1 MNSKPYCMQEAAPV
15 LKKAISAAFLFGLIT
30 FFSPMVQAEVPEW
43 LRALAKQPAKTY
55 ADDVNAVVLLDDQ
68 VTTVKDNGDLVRRG
82 RRVVRILRPEGRDEA
97 AYWVHYN
104 GDSKVNYLHGWSITS
119 KGQEYETK
127 SGDVS
132 EHSVSTY
139 EVYSDAKIKALRVPG
154 ADVGTVVGFE
164 YEQQQRPYVFQ
175 DSWMF
180 QQSEPVEQSHYELHL
195 AAGWRFKSD
204 WMNHKEE
211 KPTEDNG
218 AIQWQLSNIPRIED
232 EPHRPPTRGL
242 AGGVVFT
249 FFNEKTPS
257 KSYRNWSDLGTW
269 FTQLSSSVRDASPA
283 LSQKVQELAPSS
295 LPIMQRV
302 KALANFAQHDVRY
315 VAVEVGV
322 GGYRPHTAADI
333 FNHRYGDC
341 KDKATVLSSMLAQI
355 GVKSYYIIVNAT
367 RGVVT
372 KDSPASPGGFNHM
385 ILAIALPEASYSK
398 PLPAMYEHPKLGHL
412 LIFDPTNDFVPFGQ
426 IPPYEQDNYGLL
438 VGEQGG
444 ELIHM
449 PLSPPEAN
457 GITRN
462 AKLKLLPDGTLQGEI
477 EERYTGFNAMLGR
490 AFLQNESE
498 TDRKKIIERL
508 VGNSLSNFQLDH
520 YELVNASDID
530 QDLIIRFN
538 FSAAHYAKNAGSML
552 LVRPR
557 VIGEMAGAWDPNKPR
572 HYAYDFRAPF
582 LNRDSMEISLPEGFQ
597 VDELPE
603 PAKASFPFAQY
614 VSKTE
619 NSGSVLKYTREYKI
633 NTTQVSMDQI
643 EQLKKLFGQINLD
656 EKNMAVLKKSN

>member
-1 MNSKPYCMQEAAPV
+1 M
-15 LKKAISAAFLFGLIT
+15 LKKAISSSLFLLALTLLGFGSPASAAD
-30 FFSPMVQAEVPEW
+30 VPEW
-43 LRALAKQPAKTY
+43 LRNLARQPQKSY
-55 ADDVNAVVLLDDQ
+55 ADDVNAVILLDDN
-68 VTTVKDNGDLVRRG
+68 VTIVKDNGDLVRRG
-82 RRVVRILRPEGRDEA
+82 RRVLRILRPEGRERA
-97 AYWVHYN
+97 ATYWVEYN
-104 GDSKVNYLHGWSITS
+104 ADSKVNYLRGWSITP

-127 SGDVS
+127 TSDVM
-132 EHSVSTY
+132 ERNISTY

-164 YEQQQRPYVFQ
+164 YEQQERPYVFQ

-180 QQSEPVEQSHYELHL
+180 QHSEPVEQSHYELRL
-195 AAGWRFKSD
+195 ASGWRFKSA

-211 KPTEDNG
+211 KPKEENG
-218 AIQWQLSNIPRIED
+218 AIQWNLSDIPRIED
-232 EPHRPPTRGL
+232 EPRMPPARGL

-249 FFNEKTPS
+249 FFNEKNPA
-257 KSYRNWSDLGTW
+257 KSYRNWSELGAW
-269 FTQLSSSVRDASPA
+269 FTQLSSSVRDASPG
-283 LSQKVQELAPSS
+283 LSQKVQELAPSN
-295 LPIMQRV
+295 LPLMQRI
-302 KALANFAQHDVRY
+302 KSLASFAQHDVRY
-315 VAVEVGV
+315 VAIEVGV
-322 GGYRPHTAADI
+322 GGYRPHTAGDI

-372 KDSPASPGGFNHM
+372 RDSPPTPGGFNHM

-398 PLPAMYEHPKLGHL
+398 PLPAMYEHPQLGHL

-438 VGEQGG
+438 VAEQGG

-449 PLSPPEAN
+449 PLSPPESN
-457 GITRN
+457 GINRT
-462 AKLKLLPDGTLQGEI
+462 AKLTLLPDGTLQGDI
-477 EERYTGFNAMLGR
+477 EETYVGFNAMLGR
-490 AFLQNESE
+490 MFLQNESE
-498 TDRKKIIERL
+498 NERKKAIERII
-508 VGNSLSNFQLDH
+508 GSSLGNFQLDH

-530 QDLIIRFN
+530 QDLIIRFK

-557 VIGEMAGAWDPNKPR
+557 VVGELAGPWDPNKPR

-582 LNRDSMEISLPEGFQ
+582 LDRDSIEISLPPGFQ

-619 NSGSVLKYTREYKI
+619 NSGSVLKYTREYRI
-633 NTTQVSMDQI
+633 TATQVSMDQMD
-643 EQLKKLFGQINLD
+643 QLKKLFGQINLD
-656 EKNMAVLKKSN
+656 EKNMAVLKKVN

>member
-1 MNSKPYCMQEAAPV
+1 MREVAPV
-15 LKKAISAAFLFGLIT
+15 LKKAINSSVFLLALSLLGFCPTASATDI
-30 FFSPMVQAEVPEW
+30 PEW
-43 LRALAKQPAKTY
+43 LRNLSRQPAKSY
-55 ADDVNAVVLLDDQ
+55 ADDVNAVILLEDQ
-68 VTTVKDNGDLVRRG
+68 VTIVKDNGDLVRRG
-82 RRVVRILRPEGRDEA
+82 RRAVRILRPEGRDRFAFYAVE
-97 AYWVHYN
+97 YN
-104 GDSKVNYLHGWSITS
+104 GDSKVNYLRGWSITS

-132 EHSVSTY
+132 EHSISTY
-139 EVYSDAKIKALRVPG
+139 EVYSDAKVKALRVPG

-164 YEQQQRPYVFQ
+164 YEQQERPYIFQ

-180 QQSEPVEQSHYELHL
+180 QQSEPVEQSHYELRL

-211 KPTEDNG
+211 KPSEENG
-218 AIQWQLSNIPRIED
+218 AIQWRLADIPRIED
-232 EPHRPPTRGL
+232 EPHRPPARGI

-249 FFNEKTPS
+249 FFNDKNPS
-257 KSYRNWSDLGTW
+257 KSYRNWSELGTW
-269 FTQLSSSVRDASPA
+269 FTQLSSTVRDASPA
-283 LSQKVQELAPSS
+283 LSLKVQELAPPR
-295 LPIMQRV
+295 LPTIQRI
-302 KALANFAQHDVRY
+302 KALASFAQHDVRY

-322 GGYRPHTAADI
+322 GGYRPHTATDI
-333 FNHRYGDC
+333 FTHRYGDC

-385 ILAIALPEASYSK
+385 ILAIALPEASYGK
-398 PLPAMYEHPKLGHL
+398 PLPAMFEHRKLGHL

-449 PLSPPEAN
+449 PLSSPESN
-457 GITRN
+457 GINRT
-462 AKLKLLPDGTLQGEI
+462 AKMKLLPDGTLQGEM
-477 EERYTGFNAMLGR
+477 EETYVGFSAMLGR
-490 AFLQNESE
+490 MFLQNESE
-498 TDRKKIIERL
+498 ADRKKMIERL
-508 VGNSLSNFQLDH
+508 MGSSLGNFQLDH

-530 QDLIIRFN
+530 QDLIIRFK

-557 VIGEMAGAWDPNKPR
+557 VVGEMAGQWDANKPR

-582 LNRDSMEISLPEGFQ
+582 LNRDSFEIALPEGFQ
-597 VDELPE
+597 VDELPD
-603 PAKASFPFAQY
+603 PAKASFPFAEY
-614 VSKTE
+614 ASKTE
-619 NSGSVLKYTREYKI
+619 NSGSLLKYTREYRI
-633 NTTQVSMDQI
+633 TATQVDMDQMD
-643 EQLKKLFGQINLD
+643 QLKKLFGQINLD
-656 EKNMAVLKKSN
+656 EKNMAVLKKTN

>member
-1 MNSKPYCMQEAAPV
+1 MQEVAPV
-15 LKKAISAAFLFGLIT
+15 LKKAISPRFFLLALTVLGFCPTASATDI
-30 FFSPMVQAEVPEW
+30 PEW
-43 LRALAKQPAKTY
+43 LRSLSRQPAKSY
-55 ADDVNAVVLLDDQ
+55 ADDVNAVILLEDQ
-68 VTTVKDNGDLVRRG
+68 VTIVKDNGDLVRRG
-82 RRVVRILRPEGRDEA
+82 RRAVRILRPEGRDRFAFYAVE
-97 AYWVHYN
+97 YN
-104 GDSKVNYLHGWSITS
+104 GDSKVNYLRGWSITS

-132 EHSVSTY
+132 EHSISSY
-139 EVYSDAKIKALRVPG
+139 EVYSDAKVKALRVPG

-164 YEQQQRPYVFQ
+164 YEQQERPYIFQ

-180 QQSEPVEQSHYELHL
+180 QQSEPVEQSHYELRL

-211 KPTEDNG
+211 KPSEENG
-218 AIQWQLSNIPRIED
+218 AIQWRLADIPRIED
-232 EPHRPPTRGL
+232 EPHRPPARGI

-249 FFNEKTPS
+249 FFNDKNPS
-257 KSYRNWSDLGTW
+257 KSYRNWSELGTW
-269 FTQLSSSVRDASPA
+269 FTQLSSTVRDASPA
-283 LSQKVQELAPSS
+283 LSLKVQELAPPS
-295 LPIMQRV
+295 LPTIQRI
-302 KALANFAQHDVRY
+302 KALASFAQHDVRY

-322 GGYRPHTAADI
+322 GGYRPHTATDI
-333 FNHRYGDC
+333 FTHRYGDC

-385 ILAIALPEASYSK
+385 ILAIALPEASYGK
-398 PLPAMYEHPKLGHL
+398 PLPAMFEHRKLGHL

-449 PLSPPEAN
+449 PLSSPESN
-457 GITRN
+457 GINRT
-462 AKLKLLPDGTLQGEI
+462 AKMKLLPDGTLQGEM
-477 EERYTGFNAMLGR
+477 EETYVGFSAMLGR
-490 AFLQNESE
+490 MFLQNESE
-498 TDRKKIIERL
+498 ADRKKMIERL
-508 VGNSLSNFQLDH
+508 MGSSLGNFQLDH

-530 QDLIIRFN
+530 QDLIIRFK

-557 VIGEMAGAWDPNKPR
+557 VVGEMAGQWDANKPR

-582 LNRDSMEISLPEGFQ
+582 LNRDSFEIALPEGFQ
-597 VDELPE
+597 VDELPD
-603 PAKASFPFAQY
+603 PAKASFPFAEY
-614 VSKTE
+614 ASKTE
-619 NSGSVLKYTREYKI
+619 NSGSLLKYTREYRI
-633 NTTQVSMDQI
+633 TATQVDMDQMD
-643 EQLKKLFGQINLD
+643 QLKKLFGQINLD
-656 EKNMAVLKKSN
+656 EKNMAVLKKTN

>member
-1 MNSKPYCMQEAAPV
+1 MREVAPV
-15 LKKAISAAFLFGLIT
+15 LKKAINSSVFLLALSLLGFCPTASATDI
-30 FFSPMVQAEVPEW
+30 PEW
-43 LRALAKQPAKTY
+43 LRNLSRQPAKSY
-55 ADDVNAVVLLDDQ
+55 ADDVNAVILLEDQ
-68 VTTVKDNGDLVRRG
+68 VTIVKDNGDLVRRG
-82 RRVVRILRPEGRDEA
+82 RRAVRILRPEGRDRFAFYAVE
-97 AYWVHYN
+97 YN
-104 GDSKVNYLHGWSITS
+104 GDSKVNYLRGWSITS

-132 EHSVSTY
+132 EHSISTY
-139 EVYSDAKIKALRVPG
+139 EVYSDAKVKALRVPG

-164 YEQQQRPYVFQ
+164 YEQQERPYIFQ

-180 QQSEPVEQSHYELHL
+180 QQSEPVEQSHYELRL

-211 KPTEDNG
+211 KPSEENG
-218 AIQWQLSNIPRIED
+218 AIQWRLADIPRIED
-232 EPHRPPTRGL
+232 EPHRPPARGI

-249 FFNEKTPS
+249 FFNDKNPS
-257 KSYRNWSDLGTW
+257 KSYRNWSELGTW
-269 FTQLSSSVRDASPA
+269 FTQLSSTVRDASPA
-283 LSQKVQELAPSS
+283 LSLKVQELAPPS
-295 LPIMQRV
+295 LPTIQRI
-302 KALANFAQHDVRY
+302 KALASFAQHDVRY
-315 VAVEVGV
+315 VAVEVGI
-322 GGYRPHTAADI
+322 GGYRPHTATDI
-333 FNHRYGDC
+333 FTHRYGDC

-385 ILAIALPEASYSK
+385 ILAIALPEASYGK
-398 PLPAMYEHPKLGHL
+398 PLPAMFEHRKLGHL

-449 PLSPPEAN
+449 PLSSPESN
-457 GITRN
+457 GINRT
-462 AKLKLLPDGTLQGEI
+462 AKMKLLPDGTLQGEM
-477 EERYTGFNAMLGR
+477 EETYVGFSAMLGR
-490 AFLQNESE
+490 MFLQNESE
-498 TDRKKIIERL
+498 ADRKKMIERL
-508 VGNSLSNFQLDH
+508 MGSSLGNFQLDH

-530 QDLIIRFN
+530 QDLIIRFK

-557 VIGEMAGAWDPNKPR
+557 VVGEMAGQWDANKPR

-582 LNRDSMEISLPEGFQ
+582 LNRDSFEIALPEGFQ
-597 VDELPE
+597 VDELPD
-603 PAKASFPFAQY
+603 PAKASFPFAEY
-614 VSKTE
+614 ASKTE
-619 NSGSVLKYTREYKI
+619 NSGSLLKYTREYRI
-633 NTTQVSMDQI
+633 TATQVDMDQMD
-643 EQLKKLFGQINLD
+643 QLKKLFGQINLD
-656 EKNMAVLKKSN
+656 EKNMAVLKKTN

>member
-1 MNSKPYCMQEAAPV
+1 MQEVAPV
-15 LKKAISAAFLFGLIT
+15 LKKAINPRFVLLALTVLGSCSAASAT
-30 FFSPMVQAEVPEW
+30 DVPEW
-43 LRALAKQPAKTY
+43 LRYLSKQPAKSY
-55 ADDVNAVVLLDDQ
+55 ADDVNAVILLEDQ
-68 VTTVKDNGDLVRRG
+68 VTIVKDNGDLVRRG
-82 RRVVRILRPEGRDEA
+82 RRAVRILRPEGRDRFAFYAVE
-97 AYWVHYN
+97 YN
-104 GDSKVNYLHGWSITS
+104 GDSKVNYLRGWSITS

-132 EHSVSTY
+132 EHSISSY
-139 EVYSDAKIKALRVPG
+139 EVYSDAKVKALRVPG

-164 YEQQQRPYVFQ
+164 YEQQERPYIFQ

-180 QQSEPVEQSHYELHL
+180 QQSEPVEQSHYELRL

-211 KPTEDNG
+211 KPSEENG
-218 AIQWQLSNIPRIED
+218 AIQWRLADIPRIED
-232 EPHRPPTRGL
+232 EPHRPPARGI

-249 FFNEKTPS
+249 FFNDKNPS
-257 KSYRNWSDLGTW
+257 KSYRNWSELGTW
-269 FTQLSSSVRDASPA
+269 FTQLSSTVRDASPA
-283 LSQKVQELAPSS
+283 LSLKVQELAPPS
-295 LPIMQRV
+295 LPTIQRI
-302 KALANFAQHDVRY
+302 KALASFAQHDVRY

-322 GGYRPHTAADI
+322 GGYRPHTATDI
-333 FNHRYGDC
+333 FTHRYGDC

-385 ILAIALPEASYSK
+385 ILAIALPEASYGK
-398 PLPAMYEHPKLGHL
+398 PLPAMFEHRKLGHL

-449 PLSPPEAN
+449 PLSSPESN
-457 GITRN
+457 GINRT
-462 AKLKLLPDGTLQGEI
+462 AKMKLLPDGTLQGEM
-477 EERYTGFNAMLGR
+477 EETYVGFSAMLGR
-490 AFLQNESE
+490 MFLQNESE
-498 TDRKKIIERL
+498 ADRKKMIERL
-508 VGNSLSNFQLDH
+508 MGSSLGNFQLDH

-530 QDLIIRFN
+530 QDLIIRFK

-557 VIGEMAGAWDPNKPR
+557 VVGEMAGQWDANKPR

-582 LNRDSMEISLPEGFQ
+582 LNRDSFEIALPEGFQ
-597 VDELPE
+597 VDELPD
-603 PAKASFPFAQY
+603 PAKASFPFAEY
-614 VSKTE
+614 ASKTE
-619 NSGSVLKYTREYKI
+619 NSGSLLKYTREYRI
-633 NTTQVSMDQI
+633 TATQVDMDQMD
-643 EQLKKLFGQINLD
+643 QLKKLFGQINLD
-656 EKNMAVLKKSN
+656 EKNMAVLKKTN

>member
-1 MNSKPYCMQEAAPV
+1 M
-15 LKKAISAAFLFGLIT
+15 LKKAINSSVFLLALSLLGFCPTASATDI
-30 FFSPMVQAEVPEW
+30 PEW
-43 LRALAKQPAKTY
+43 LRNLSRQPAKSY
-55 ADDVNAVVLLDDQ
+55 ADDVNAVILLEDQ
-68 VTTVKDNGDLVRRG
+68 VTIVKDNGDLVRRG
-82 RRVVRILRPEGRDEA
+82 RRAVRILRPEGRDRFAFYAVE
-97 AYWVHYN
+97 YN
-104 GDSKVNYLHGWSITS
+104 GDSKVNYLRGWSITS

-132 EHSVSTY
+132 EHSISTY
-139 EVYSDAKIKALRVPG
+139 EVYSDAKVKALRVPG

-164 YEQQQRPYVFQ
+164 YEQQERPYIFQ

-180 QQSEPVEQSHYELHL
+180 QQSEPVEQSHYELRL

-211 KPTEDNG
+211 KPSEENG
-218 AIQWQLSNIPRIED
+218 AIQWRLADIPRIED
-232 EPHRPPTRGL
+232 EPHRPPARGI

-249 FFNEKTPS
+249 FFNDKNPS
-257 KSYRNWSDLGTW
+257 KSYRNWSELGTW
-269 FTQLSSSVRDASPA
+269 FTQLSSTVRDASPA
-283 LSQKVQELAPSS
+283 LSLKVQELAPPR
-295 LPIMQRV
+295 LPTIQRI
-302 KALANFAQHDVRY
+302 KALASFAQHDVRY

-322 GGYRPHTAADI
+322 GGYRPHTATDI
-333 FNHRYGDC
+333 FTHRYGDC

-385 ILAIALPEASYSK
+385 ILAIALPEASYGK
-398 PLPAMYEHPKLGHL
+398 PLPAMFEHRKLGHL

-449 PLSPPEAN
+449 PLSSPESN
-457 GITRN
+457 GINRT
-462 AKLKLLPDGTLQGEI
+462 AKMKLLPDGTLQGEM
-477 EERYTGFNAMLGR
+477 EETYVGFSAMLGR
-490 AFLQNESE
+490 MFLQNESE
-498 TDRKKIIERL
+498 ADRKKMIERL
-508 VGNSLSNFQLDH
+508 MGSSLGNFQLDH

-530 QDLIIRFN
+530 QDLIIRFK

-557 VIGEMAGAWDPNKPR
+557 VVGEMAGQWDANKPR

-582 LNRDSMEISLPEGFQ
+582 LNRDSFEIALPEGFQ
-597 VDELPE
+597 VDELPD
-603 PAKASFPFAQY
+603 PAKASFPFAEY
-614 VSKTE
+614 ASKTE
-619 NSGSVLKYTREYKI
+619 NSGSLLKYTREYRI
-633 NTTQVSMDQI
+633 TATQVDMDQMD
-643 EQLKKLFGQINLD
+643 QLKKLFGQINLD
-656 EKNMAVLKKSN
+656 EKNMAVLKKTN